1 LLTRPI
7 TRLLLLAILC
17 GLAVTPFLRWGSPS
31 GHDFEFH
38 LHSWMDVHQQWAQ
51 GVVYPRW
58 AALAQWGYGEARFL
72 FYPPGSWTLGATLGA
87 ILPWKI
93 VPAVYCWIV
102 LTLAG
107 ASMYALAR
115 RWLDPPD
122 ALFAAAFYALN
133 PYHLLIVYWRSA
145 FAELLAAVVIPLVV
159 LRLLRIKEDGVR
171 PILWLSL
178 ALATAWL
185 ANAPAALMIHYSTA
199 GLVAVMVLQERS
211 ARERARIL
219 FRSALAI
226 LLGAGLAAFYLV
238 PAIYEQ
244 AWINAAALLSP
255 GVRPQDNFLF
265 TTMADVDHNRF
276 NLLVSLV
283 ALSEIAFVVL
293 VVWLAR
299 PRKKTENGRA
309 GQWGNREVKQA
320 ASKVNKDQLDRSAW
334 MLLASWAAA
343 AAFVMLPVS
352 DLLWQHLPKFR
363 FVQLPFRW
371 LLCLNPP
378 LALLLSVATIRLAS
392 WRSAVVRWT
401 ARAIVSATL
410 LATLLVAGH
419 RIQPPWWDQSADIQE
434 MDDAISDGVG
444 YEGTD
449 EYVPAGDDPYELNK
463 DLPQVSVAGTA
474 PANLQML
481 TWNATDKH
489 FFVHA
494 EAGENLTLRLFNYPA
509 WKVIVNGRKIA
520 TRSSEVTGLMI
531 IPVASGV
538 SDVQIYFSRTPDRV
552 AGDIVSLVSLAVL
565 VALWIRKVPARRACP

>member
-1 LLTRPI
+1 LLTRPF
-7 TRLLLLAILC
+7 TRLLFLAILC
-17 GLAVTPFLRWGSPS
+17 GLAIAPFLRWGSPS

-38 LHSWMDVHQQWAQ
+38 LYSWMDVLQQWKH
-51 GVVYPRW
+51 GIVYPRW
-58 AALAQWGYGEARFL
+58 AAQSQWGYGEARFL
-72 FYPPGSWTLGATLGA
+72 FYPPGSWTLGAALGA
-87 ILPWKI
+87 VLPWKI
-93 VPAVYCWIV
+93 VPGAYCWIV

-145 FAELLAAVVIPLVV
+145 YAELLAAVVIPLAV
-159 LRLLRIKEDGVR
+159 LCALRIKEDGVR

-178 ALATAWL
+178 ALAAAWL

-199 GLVAVMVLQERS
+199 GLVAVMALQERS
-211 ARERARIL
+211 ARDSSRIL

-244 AWINAAALLSP
+244 PWINAIALLSP

-265 TTMADVDHNRF
+265 TTLADVDHNRF

-283 ALSEIAFVVL
+283 ALSEITFMVL
-293 VVWLAR
+293 AVWLAR
-299 PRKKTENGRA
+299 TSKAAAENREA
-309 GQWGNREVKQA
+309 VQDIAREVKRE
-320 ASKVNKDQLDRSAW
+320 VEKDRLDRSAW
-334 MLLASWAAA
+334 ILLASWAAA

-352 DLLWQHLPKFR
+352 NLLWQHLPKFR

-371 LLCLNPP
+371 LLCLNVP
-378 LALLLSVATIRLAS
+378 LALLLAVATIRLS
-392 WRSAVVRWT
+392 TRHSTVVRWT
-401 ARAIVSATL
+401 ARGIVSTAV

-419 RIQPPWWDQSADIQE
+419 RIQPPWWDQAADIQE
-434 MDDAISDGVG
+434 MDDAISDSIG

-449 EYVPAGDDPYELNK
+449 EYVPVGADPYELKK
-463 DLPQVSVAGTA
+463 DLPPVSVAGTV
-474 PANLQML
+474 PPDLEML
-481 TWNATDKH
+481 AWNANSKH
-489 FFVHA
+489 FVVR
-494 EAGENLTLRLFNYPA
+494 AGARQNLTLRLFNYPA
-509 WKVIVNGRKIA
+509 WKVTVNGHRVE

-531 IPVASGV
+531 IPVAAGA
-538 SDVQIYFSRTPDRV
+538 SDVQVYFSRTPDRV
-552 AGDIVSLVSLAVL
+552 AGDIVSLIGLAAFA
-565 VALWIRKVPARRACP
+565 ALWIRKAPARRARP